1 MGIYDHKCHF
11 QFIPFLHICPIAFS
25 VAEWV
30 GCSFIFSKVAIK
42 IEPWRHWGEVM
53 SCHQITSRS
62 DINKRLHFLTQTNER
77 KQNKRGIEFWP
88 EEKSLFPL
96 EKKISLS
103 SVNQVKKENLEHL
116 DICTLIT
123 YNKNQLTHHIYISK
137 GLFWKFVWNG
147 GVKKK
152 KSFSLTLFLNVFMLN
167 LTPVLM

>member
-1 MGIYDHKCHF
+1 MSFSIYS
-11 QFIPFLHICPIAFS
+11 ILHICPIAFS

-96 EKKISLS
+96 EKKDFSVLCQSSEEGKSWAPRHMHPHHIQQKSINTSYIYLERIVLKICMKWRSKKKEKFFTHSLS
-103 SVNQVKKENLEHL
+103 KRL
-116 DICTLIT
+116 
-123 YNKNQLTHHIYISK
+123 YA
-137 GLFWKFVWNG
+137 
-147 GVKKK
+147 
-152 KSFSLTLFLNVFMLN
+152 
-167 LTPVLM
+167 